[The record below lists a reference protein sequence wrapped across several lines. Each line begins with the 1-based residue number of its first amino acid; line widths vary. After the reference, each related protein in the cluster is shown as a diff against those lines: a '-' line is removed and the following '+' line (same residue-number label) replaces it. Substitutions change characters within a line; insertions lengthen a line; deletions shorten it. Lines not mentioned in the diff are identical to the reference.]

1 MVESFRV
8 FNGEK
13 MQWVVCA
20 VKRYFIVLFLYCDIY
35 AVVKVHHVN
44 NMFRQILLHQ
54 QNHHSKQG
62 STKKSN
68 KQNLHSQRNFFSCE
82 RWSVEFL
89 LK

>member
-1 MVESFRV
+1 M

-13 MQWVVCA
+13 MQWVVFA
-20 VKRYFIVLFLYCDIY
+20 VKKYFIVLFLYCDTY

-62 STKKSN
+62 STKSN